1 MHTSHRYISHRR
13 VCNHGCTLWLRI
25 LPFLVACVDFVSQ
38 PLTLVF
44 HQASTQFKGSLK
56 GRGGITWFASDKPS
70 TSVFLPLLVAPLP
83 IAFSIGQPSVMD
95 KKAAYWLFRF
105 VLA

>member
-1 MHTSHRYISHRR
+1 MHTSHRYISHHRDH
-13 VCNHGCTLWLRI
+13 NHGCVLWLWI
-25 LPFLVACVDFVSQ
+25 PPFLVAYVDSASQ
-38 PLTLVF
+38 PLTFVF

-95 KKAAYWLFRF
+95 KKAA
-105 VLA
+105 